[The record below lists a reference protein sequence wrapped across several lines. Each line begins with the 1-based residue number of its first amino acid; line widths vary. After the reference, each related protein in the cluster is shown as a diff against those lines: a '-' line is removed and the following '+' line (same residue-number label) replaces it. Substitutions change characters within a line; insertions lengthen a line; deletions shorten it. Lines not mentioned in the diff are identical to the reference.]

1 MDYTEL
7 QVTSNFSFL
16 RGASHPGELVSQ
28 AASHGYHAIAMTDRN
43 TMAGLVRGHAA
54 AKDRD
59 IKFIPGVRLDLL
71 NGPSLLAYPTD
82 YAAYGRLS
90 SLLTTGNLRTEKG
103 KCDLYRKDVYEY
115 AKGSKFIMVPPDELT
130 TTMEID
136 SNFQKSLGEYRE
148 ALGKD
153 LYLGASRSYN
163 GFDTERL
170 YSLDQLGRQLDTPMV
185 ATNDVHYHD
194 ANRRQLQDIVTCIR
208 EKCTI
213 HTAGFRL
220 HSNAERHLKRKE
232 EMHRLFRP
240 YPGALWRSRE
250 IADSCQF
257 SLDSIKYTYPKEIVP
272 EGRLPMEE
280 LTRLAWQGAHHY
292 WGEHISEKVDRSIR
306 HELTL
311 IEQLGYA
318 EYFLTVYDICRY
330 ARENNILYQGRG
342 SAANSAVCYC
352 LFITFVDPTKFDLLF
367 ERFLSPERHEPPDI
381 DVDFEHER
389 REEVIQYI
397 YEKYGRDRAAIVAT
411 VTMQRQKGAL
421 QDVGKAM
428 GLSPDALTRLSK
440 TVWQSSS
447 EWFEEDRVLEAG
459 FDFQDQHLRKVLEL
473 TTQYMGFPRQLGQHS
488 GGFVLTN
495 GKLTDICPILN
506 ARMANRTNI
515 EWDKNDIDLLGCV
528 KIDVLS
534 LGMLTCLH
542 KAFDLLRKHYGID
555 LNLGNIPWD
564 DPEVYKMISMA
575 DTIGLFQI
583 ESRAQQSMLPRLRP
597 KTFRELVIQVAIV
610 RPGPIVGGMVHPYIR
625 RVNGEE
631 QIEYPSEELRS
642 ILEYTKGVP
651 LFQEQVMKIAMVAA
665 GFTASEADQ
674 LRRSMAT
681 FKQQGLVS
689 RFAGRLIGGMMG
701 KGYPREYAERI
712 FKQIE
717 GFGSYGFPES
727 HAAAFAHLVY
737 ISAWIKCH
745 YPAVYAAAILNSLPM
760 GFYQPAQLI
769 ADARRH
775 GVRFL
780 PVDVNYSQWD
790 YTLEIQEGQI
800 CVCMGFRA
808 IKGIREQDML
818 DLIAGRVIP
827 YKTVESLRDMNLSKA
842 TLMRLANADAFG
854 SLGLNR
860 REALW
865 QVAALDDRPIGLFTG
880 QPSDST
886 FEEPANLPPMS
897 ESENVVHDY
906 AATTL
911 SLRGHHVQYIR
922 SNLIALG
929 CLSSKEVKVQ
939 KNGSFIR
946 MAGVPFVRQRPA
958 TAKGVCFISIEDEIG
973 NTNLIVWKDTY
984 QKFRKPINGSKL
996 LYIEG
1001 QLQIQQGVTHI
1012 IVTKCVNMSQ
1022 LFARLTAAQNP
1033 DIPVSNPSRADGK
1046 TDPVPHKIKNPA
1058 SVHQLA
1064 QGDLFATARNY
1075 K

>member
-1 MDYTEL
+1 MHYTEL

-16 RGASHPGELVSQ
+16 RGASHPGELVSM
-28 AASHGYHAIAMTDRN
+28 AATYGYDAIAITDRN

-54 AKDRD
+54 AKEHQ
-59 IKFIPGVRLDLL
+59 IKFLPGVRLDLL
-71 NGPSLLAYPTD
+71 DGPSLLAYPTD
-82 YAAYGRLS
+82 YAAYCRLS
-90 SLLTTGNLRTEKG
+90 ALLATGNLRTEKG
-103 KCDLYRKDVYEY
+103 KCDLYRKDVYEH
-115 AKGSKFIMVPPDELT
+115 AKGSKFIAVPPAELT
-130 TTMEID
+130 PAMEID
-136 SNFQKSLGEYRE
+136 PAYRTALREYRE
-148 ALGKD
+148 ALD
-153 LYLGASRSYN
+153 DNLYLGASRTYN
-163 GFDTERL
+163 GFDTEML
-170 YSLDQLGRQLDTPMV
+170 YSLDQLGRQLDVPMV

-194 ANRRQLQDIVTCIR
+194 PERRALQDVLMCIR

-213 HTAGFRL
+213 YDAGLRL
-220 HSNAERHLKRKE
+220 HPNAERHLKHVE

-240 YPGALWRSRE
+240 YPGALYRTRE
-250 IADSCQF
+250 ITDQCQF

-272 EGRLPMEE
+272 EGRSPMEE
-280 LTRLAWQGAHHY
+280 LTHLAWAGAHHY
-292 WGEHISEKVDRSIR
+292 WGEQIPEKVDQSIR
-306 HELTL
+306 HELQM

-330 ARENNILYQGRG
+330 ARDHNILYQGRG

-397 YEKYGRDRAAIVAT
+397 YAKYGRDRAAIVAT
-411 VTMQRQKGAL
+411 VTIQRQKGAL

-428 GLSPDALTRLSK
+428 GLSPDTLSRLSK

-459 FDFQDQHLRKVLEL
+459 FDFQDPHLRKVLEL

-488 GGFVLTN
+488 GGFVLTD
-495 GKLTDICPILN
+495 GKLTDVCPLLN
-506 ARMANRTNI
+506 ARMPERTNI

-555 LNLGNIPWD
+555 LHLGNVPWD
-564 DPEVYKMISMA
+564 DPEVYKMISLA

-631 QIEYPSEELRS
+631 EIEYPSEELRS

-665 GFTASEADQ
+665 NFTASEADQ

-689 RFAGRLIGGMMG
+689 RFADRLIGGMLR
-701 KGYPREYAERI
+701 KGYPLEYAKRI

-745 YPAVYAAAILNSLPM
+745 YPAVYVAAILNSLPM

-775 GVRFL
+775 NVAFL
-780 PVDVNYSQWD
+780 PIDVNFSHWD
-790 YTLEIQEGQI
+790 YTLEVQNGQL
-800 CVCMGFRA
+800 CVRTGFRA
-808 IKGIREQDML
+808 IKGIRQQDML
-818 DLIAGRVIP
+818 NLVAGRVVA
-827 YKTVESLRDMNLSKA
+827 YRTVEGLQHVGLSKSVLIQVA
-842 TLMRLANADAFG
+842 KADGFQ
-854 SLGLNR
+854 SLGLKR
-860 REALW
+860 REGLW
-865 QVAALDDRPIGLFTG
+865 QVAALDDRPVGLFEG
-880 QPSDST
+880 QPSESS
-886 FEEPANLPPMS
+886 FETGIVLPVMS
-897 ESENVVHDY
+897 ESEQVVHDY
-906 AATTL
+906 GATTF
-911 SLRGHHVQYIR
+911 SLRGHPVQYLR
-922 SNLIALG
+922 DNLTALG
-929 CLSSKEVKVQ
+929 CVTAEALRT
-939 KNGSFIR
+939 KNNGDFIR
-946 MAGVPFVRQRPA
+946 MAGVPFVRQRPG
-958 TAKGVCFISIEDEIG
+958 TAKGVCFITLEDEIG
-973 NTNLIVWKDTY
+973 NTNLIAWKDIY
-984 QKFRKPINGSKL
+984 QQWRKPINNAKL
-996 LYIEG
+996 LCVEG
-1001 QLQIQQGVTHI
+1001 HLQIQQGVKHI
-1012 IVTKCVNMSQ
+1012 IIQRCFDLSG
-1022 LFARLTAAQNP
+1022 LFRKLTASEDPNV
-1033 DIPVSNPSRADGK
+1033 PVVHASRADAK
-1046 TDPVPHKIKNPA
+1046 SDPVPHGFKPQA
-1058 SVHQLA
+1058 PVHSMV
-1064 QGDLFATARNY
+1064 QGDLFAKSRNY